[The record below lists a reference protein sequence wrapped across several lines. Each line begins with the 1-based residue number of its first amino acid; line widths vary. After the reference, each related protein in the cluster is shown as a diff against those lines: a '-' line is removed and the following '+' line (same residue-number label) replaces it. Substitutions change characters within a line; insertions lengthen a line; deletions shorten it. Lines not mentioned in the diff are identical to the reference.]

1 MALLTG
7 PGSPLEPEQMEK
19 DYTHTHTHTHNLH
32 HVKFII
38 PMALIQLE
46 VLSDTVWEGFPAF

>member
-7 PGSPLEPEQMEK
+7 PGSPFEPEQTEK
-19 DYTHTHTHTHNLH
+19 DHIHTHSLH

-46 VLSDTVWEGFPAF
+46 VLSDTVRVGFPAF

>member
-19 DYTHTHTHTHNLH
+19 DHTHNLH

>member
-7 PGSPLEPEQMEK
+7 PGSPLEPEQVEK
-19 DYTHTHTHTHNLH
+19 DYTHTHTHNLH